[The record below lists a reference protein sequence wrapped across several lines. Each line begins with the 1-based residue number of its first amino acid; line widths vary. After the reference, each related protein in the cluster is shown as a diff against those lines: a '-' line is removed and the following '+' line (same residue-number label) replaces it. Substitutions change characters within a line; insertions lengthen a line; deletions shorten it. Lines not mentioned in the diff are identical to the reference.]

1 MLSRK
6 KQEKWLIDL
15 EGDSSSQQ
23 FQSFYI
29 AQAAVEVQET
39 ITFGSYGSEIVM
51 ESSSRVVFFFI
62 HLPPHDFQK

>member
-51 ESSSRVVFFFI
+51 EPSSI
-62 HLPPHDFQK
+62 

>member
-29 AQAAVEVQET
+29 AQAAATVEVQET

-51 ESSSRVVFFFI
+51 EPSSI
-62 HLPPHDFQK
+62 